1 MAKKVPQVFDAEV
14 LAAFP
19 DGCQIPD
26 EIVRAARAYG
36 VTDASETLVFA
47 RQLEHVKSRVYKT
60 QYAELKG
67 RSLVP
72 VSNEAGP
79 NKEFITYR
87 VWTGVTM
94 AMLVSNYST
103 DFPTVAASAQEVF
116 LKFHDFGN
124 AYEYSVRDLELAAS
138 AGVPLS
144 QMNADLARQ
153 GHELAIDDAIAVGVP
168 AVKTF
173 GLVNHPNV
181 SLLALTTGN
190 WSTATGTQILAD
202 LNYMITAM
210 FNTTLEIH
218 APNTIVMS
226 TNAFRLISTKILDT
240 AGGNMTVLQAF
251 LAQNSGVSVSSWT
264 KLNTA
269 NAAGNNGR
277 IIAYK
282 KDPAVLEFEMGEE
295 FHQYPS
301 QQVGMSIKT
310 PCMSRFAGVA
320 VHQPLAISF
329 FDNANI

>member
-1 MAKKVPQVFDAEV
+1 MAKKVSQVFDAEV

-19 DGCQIPD
+19 DGCQLPE

-47 RQLEHVKSRVYKT
+47 RQLEHVKNRVYKT

-72 VSNEAGP
+72 ISNEAGP

-94 AMLVSNYST
+94 AMLVSNYAT
-103 DFPTVAASAQEVF
+103 DFPTVAASAQELF

-124 AYEYSVRDLELAAS
+124 AYEYSVRDLELAAA
-138 AGVPLS
+138 AGVPLQ
-144 QMNADLARQ
+144 QMDADLARQ
-153 GHELAIDDAIAVGVP
+153 GHELAIDEAIAIGVP
-168 AVKTF
+168 QVKTY
-173 GLVNHPNV
+173 GITNHPNV
-181 SLLALTTGN
+181 SLLTLPTGT
-190 WSTATGTQILAD
+190 WSSATGLQLLAD

-226 TNAFRLISTKILDT
+226 TNAFRLISTKILDA

-251 LAQNSGVSVSSWT
+251 QTQNPGVSVSSWT

-269 NAAGNNGR
+269 NAAGTNGR

-282 KDPAVLEFEMGEE
+282 KDPSIVEFEMGEE

-301 QQVGMSIKT
+301 QQVGMSLKT

-320 VHQPLAISF
+320 VHQPQALSF
-329 FDNANI
+329 FDNQTL